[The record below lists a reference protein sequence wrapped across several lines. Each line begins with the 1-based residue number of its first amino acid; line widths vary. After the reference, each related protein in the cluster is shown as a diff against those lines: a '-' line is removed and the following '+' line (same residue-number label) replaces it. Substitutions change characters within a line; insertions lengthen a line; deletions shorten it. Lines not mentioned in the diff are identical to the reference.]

1 MSIQINISIDQ
12 TFEQVREAFR
22 KFPDKVAPYLRQAA
36 QTAAFAIER
45 EAKILSPVD
54 TGRMRASIAT
64 SLGVVSNIAA
74 IVQTN
79 VEYAVYVHEGT
90 KRMRGRPF
98 MKQGAE
104 AAGDKIKEAYETNIR
119 KALELLK

>member
-90 KRMRGRPF
+90 KKMRGRPF